1 MQYPPDI
8 LERAKALRLVIFD
21 VDGVLTDGRL
31 YYTDAGE
38 QCKAFHVHDGS
49 AIKLLLSNG
58 IEVAIIS
65 GRESGSVARRAA
77 ELGIRHVYH
86 AAQDKV
92 VAWAD
97 LSQVT
102 KIAPEQMAHV
112 GDDLPDIDLFG
123 KVGLAIAVANGH
135 RVAQDVANFVTN
147 ASGGQGAA
155 ADVCQLILT
164 AQGKWPYGQPRA

>member
-8 LERAKALRLVIFD
+8 LERAKTLQLVIFD

-65 GRESGSVARRAA
+65 GRESASVARRAA
-77 ELGIRHVYH
+77 ELGIRHVYQG
-86 AAQDKV
+86 AQDKV
-92 VAWAD
+92 VALAD
-97 LSQVT
+97 LSHVT